1 MKEMLHDHG
10 ADAHVRHGEPSDAMP
25 HEWANTTLGKISQI
39 RTGPFGTLL
48 KASEYSALNGV
59 PMISVREVGHGKL
72 RVDEHTPL
80 IPLEVVR
87 RLPEYLLKE
96 GDVIFGRKGAV
107 DRSALVSKDQEGW
120 FLGSDG
126 IRVRLKDGFN
136 PSFFVAQFQSRSV
149 QQWLLQNAT
158 GTTMASLNQEVLG
171 RVSLL
176 VPPVSEQTAIASTLK
191 GIDDLIASLDSLIA
205 KKRDIKQAAMQQLLT
220 GKTRLPGHSAGWAST
235 RLGRMVEFSK
245 GRGLP
250 KSALNPG
257 GSAPCIH
264 YGELF
269 THYGPSI
276 GTITSRTFETAFT
289 TLSRRNDVL
298 MPTSDVTPRGLAKAS
313 CVLVDG
319 VIIGGDALIIRPDPA
334 KINGVFLAYLIRQS
348 ETAILNLVRGST
360 VFHIYA
366 TDLSRL
372 ELHLPKV
379 EEQIAI
385 AEVLTDM
392 DTELEQLAVKRAKT
406 TSLKEGMMQQLL
418 TGRIRLV

>member
-1 MKEMLHDHG
+1 MNEIHSCNRGLEEFIPDGWAQNELSDLWTVLDCKHVT
-10 ADAHVRHGEPSDAMP
+10 ADFVAFGFPVASIRETQARTVDLCEAKNTTEKFYNILIEGGRKPRLDDLIFSRNATVGEVARVTESHPPFAMGQDVCLLRKRIESHSAIFFQYYLKSQIVSAQLRDFMVGSTFKRVYVAQIKSLRICTPQP
-25 HEWANTTLGKISQI
+25 HEQQAI
-39 RTGPFGTLL
+39 
-48 KASEYSALNGV
+48 AEAL
-59 PMISVREVGHGKL
+59 
-72 RVDEHTPL
+72 
-80 IPLEVVR
+80 
-87 RLPEYLLKE
+87 
-96 GDVIFGRKGAV
+96 DVI
-107 DRSALVSKDQEGW
+107 DE
-120 FLGSDG
+120 
-126 IRVRLKDGFN
+126 
-136 PSFFVAQFQSRSV
+136 
-149 QQWLLQNAT
+149 
-158 GTTMASLNQEVLG
+158 
-171 RVSLL
+171 
-176 VPPVSEQTAIASTLK
+176 
-191 GIDDLIASLDSLIA
+191 LIASLDALIV
-205 KKRDIKQAAMQQLLT
+205 KKRNIKQAAMQQLLT
-220 GKTRLPGHSAGWAST
+220 GKTRLPGFEEEWAVI
-235 RLGRMVEFSK
+235 RLGRIVEFSK

-269 THYGPSI
+269 THYGPRISS
-276 GTITSRTFETAFT
+276 ITSRTFDMPTAAI
-289 TLSRRNDVL
+289 SRANDVL

-334 KINGVFLAYLIRQS
+334 KINGVFLAYLIRES

-366 TDLSRL
+366 SDLSRL
-372 ELHLPKV
+372 ELRLPKV

-392 DTELEQLAVKRAKT
+392 DTELEQLAAKRAKA